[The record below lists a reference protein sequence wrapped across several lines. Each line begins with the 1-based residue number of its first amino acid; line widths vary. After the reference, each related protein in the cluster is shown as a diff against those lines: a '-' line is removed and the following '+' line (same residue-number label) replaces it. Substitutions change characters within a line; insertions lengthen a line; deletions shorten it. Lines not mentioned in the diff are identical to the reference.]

1 MTPSPANND
10 DQPRQATDD
19 ADVVNE
25 KIEQVSLETPVD
37 LRDETALV
45 EKSDSV
51 NELTR
56 DILPDEVAQAR
67 EAIAFLKEVRAETRR
82 SSQLPATIG
91 KYSIVRS
98 LGRGGFAEVFLAEDE
113 ELDRRVALKV
123 PLFDSTTNEAG
134 RQRFEREAKL
144 AASLG
149 HPQIVPVY
157 EYGDLG
163 PVRFIAFAWCDGPNL
178 TDWIANNGSV
188 DFETAAKM
196 VHCLA
201 EAVQHAHQRGIVH
214 RDLKPGN
221 VLVDNSEESKDKPV
235 WERLR
240 ITDFGLARNFDSH
253 DATLTQDG
261 QLLGTPAYMAPE
273 QAGSGADVGPAAD
286 IWSLGMILLELLTGQ
301 LPFRKPEIL
310 ATIKAICDD
319 SVPRARKLRPDVPSG
334 LDAITNLCLRKN
346 PRDRYESAHDLSED
360 LRRWSSGE
368 PVKAKPQTSLS
379 TFAMWIRRNPA
390 LAGLIGLTIASL
402 TIGLGVSIWQRNVAM
417 VNLREATAQTDRA
430 DDNRDNA
437 QYLISAIIDVEK
449 SLGIEKAGTDE
460 RIEMLKRASSMQV
473 ALNEDEE
480 RTPQVRY
487 STANT
492 FRSLSEM
499 LIRLGDY
506 EAAIDNAQYVLEQ
519 LEGLE
524 DELPEKI
531 THEDI
536 YKNRVLQR
544 MKMSDSLNSLG
555 QYDEAIKLIEANES
569 EPIPDEMDPF
579 LVTVIRVENLRARS
593 FIETS
598 RSDSEGAAETLQ
610 LALERLATAYPS
622 DDKKQLWDWSLT
634 HCRIG
639 FALSDLKMG
648 LQDWDGVETLLT
660 ESGKHLR
667 SLKEYFPKHPMI
679 KQNEGE
685 LLYRRGGLHE
695 CREQWDLA
703 IEQYRD
709 CHENRLWQL
718 NTNPGFPTLAQNY
731 LKSSIAL
738 ARCHQQNDSLKESQR
753 LASQAVARAASFP
766 KKWNADP
773 SFKEDL
779 QQLKRLADGP

>member
-273 QAGSGADVGPAAD
+273 QAGSGANVGPAAD

-660 ESGKHLR
+660 
-667 SLKEYFPKHPMI
+667 
-679 KQNEGE
+679 
-685 LLYRRGGLHE
+685 
-695 CREQWDLA
+695 
-703 IEQYRD
+703 
-709 CHENRLWQL
+709 
-718 NTNPGFPTLAQNY
+718 
-731 LKSSIAL
+731 
-738 ARCHQQNDSLKESQR
+738 
-753 LASQAVARAASFP
+753 
-766 KKWNADP
+766 
-773 SFKEDL
+773 
-779 QQLKRLADGP
+779 